1 MGIRRLIIYLIPL
14 LFILSCNQKPKKRLI
29 VGFAQCFSADDWRDK
44 MVLDMQTEIIAYPE
58 LRLVIKNADED
69 PELQA
74 EQIRDFIK
82 QKVDVLIISPVHS
95 YAITPYCRGSL

>member
-44 MVLDMQTEIIAYPE
+44 MVLDMQTEIIAYGAAPCYKKC
-58 LRLVIKNADED
+58 R
-69 PELQA
+69 
-74 EQIRDFIK
+74 
-82 QKVDVLIISPVHS
+82 
-95 YAITPYCRGSL
+95 RGSGIAS